1 MAETTQNEG
10 IGQYLKYAPLAI
22 PSIGI
27 PVLFGFVA
35 YKAAGLVIDIAGF
48 GFGLVRKLLPGG
60 QSATAVQPAH

>member
-10 IGQYLKYAPLAI
+10 IGKYLIYAPLAI

-35 YKAAGLVIDIAGF
+35 FKAVGLVFDVAGF

-60 QSATAVQPAH
+60 QMTTQVQPAN